1 MSVGGAI
8 CTYFNKYG
16 ACDKQGNARVIHQQF
31 ALVRQKQKSASE
43 PFFRGRKMLTITN
56 LKKTFIVD
64 KGEVRAVQNLSLD
77 ITDGQFF
84 TLLGPSGSGKSTT
97 LRCIAGLEQPEDG
110 EIHIGGECVYSAQ
123 KRILVPPEERPIGMV
138 FQSYAIWPHMDV
150 FHNVAFPLLY
160 GARGKKF
167 SKAEVAKN
175 VSEALAM
182 VQMDGFESRPATQL
196 SGGQQQ
202 RVALARALVRKP
214 KLLLLDEPLS
224 NLDAKLRESMR
235 VELKEVARS
244 VGITTFFV
252 THDQLE
258 ALSLSDRIGVIM
270 TGELIEMG
278 SPFEMYVRPKNKLV
292 AEFLG
297 TANSLKGRVVRTGA
311 TGAVETDLGLISVD
325 LSAATVHSNESVFV
339 VIRPE
344 GIVCSRQPG
353 GVTDNL
359 FEGTIKRAVFLGNFI
374 DGEVQVKDKTFRAL
388 LSPFQT
394 FGPGEKVYVHVPPD
408 RCQVTH

>member
-1 MSVGGAI
+1 
-8 CTYFNKYG
+8 
-16 ACDKQGNARVIHQQF
+16 
-31 ALVRQKQKSASE
+31 
-43 PFFRGRKMLTITN
+43 MLTITN
-56 LKKTFIVD
+56 LKKSFVVD
-64 KGEVRAVQNLSLD
+64 KGEVRAVQNLGLD
-77 ITDGQFF
+77 ITEGEFF
-84 TLLGPSGSGKSTT
+84 TMLGPSGSGKSTT

-110 EIHIGGECVYSAQ
+110 EIHIGGECVFSA
-123 KRILVPPEERPIGMV
+123 KKHILVPPEERPIGMV

-150 FHNVAFPLLY
+150 FHNVAFPLQY

-167 SKAEVAKN
+167 SKAEVGKN

-182 VQMDGFESRPATQL
+182 VQMDGFENRPATQL

-235 VELKEVARS
+235 VELKEVAHA

-258 ALSLSDRIGVIM
+258 ALSLSDNIGVIM
-270 TGELIEMG
+270 AGELIEIG
-278 SPFEMYVRPKNKLV
+278 SPYEMYVRPKNKLV

-297 TANSLKGRVVRTGA
+297 TANSLQGRVVRMGTK
-311 TGAVETDLGLISVD
+311 GAVETEIGLISVD
-325 LSAATVHSNESVFV
+325 LSAIEVESNETVFV
-339 VIRPE
+339 VFRPE
-344 GIVCSRQPG
+344 GIVCSRNG
-353 GVTDNL
+353 SGVSDNL
-359 FEGTIKRAVFLGNFI
+359 FEGIIKRAVFLGNFI

-394 FGPGEKVYVHVPPD
+394 FNAGEKVFVHVPPD
-408 RCQVTH
+408 RCQVTR